1 MWLLPNFFSLKCS
14 KIPAYV
20 RKFSRTSIFVD
31 FCYPSKQIFLLVTR
45 LKNILIIKFK
55 SLLILESSLIIS
67 SFEHLFYLAYSL
79 EYCSRFIDMLD
90 QTGHGCSFSL

>member
-1 MWLLPNFFSLKCS
+1 MLGNLAAPLFLLTFAILQN
-14 KIPAYV
+14 
-20 RKFSRTSIFVD
+20 KFSYF
-31 FCYPSKQIFLLVTR
+31 VTR

-55 SLLILESSLIIS
+55 GLLILESSLIIS
-67 SFEHLFYLAYSL
+67 SFGHLFYLAYSL